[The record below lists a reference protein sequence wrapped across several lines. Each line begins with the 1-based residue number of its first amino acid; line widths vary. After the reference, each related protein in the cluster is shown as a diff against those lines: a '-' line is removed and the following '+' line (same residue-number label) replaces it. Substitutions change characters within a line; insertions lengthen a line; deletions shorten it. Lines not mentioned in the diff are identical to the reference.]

1 MDMLVSG
8 GTGTGKTR
16 VVMTELQITCNNP
29 DNKKTFV
36 PIAFS
41 AQTSVNDLQNQL
53 EGFMPQRMGKFEGF
67 TTFGPGDGKSGIVFI
82 DDINLPEKEK

>member
-1 MDMLVSG
+1 MLVSG

-16 VVMTELQITCNNP
+16 VVMTEIQITCNNP

-53 EGFMPQRMGKFEGF
+53 EG
-67 TTFGPGDGKSGIVFI
+67 
-82 DDINLPEKEK
+82 